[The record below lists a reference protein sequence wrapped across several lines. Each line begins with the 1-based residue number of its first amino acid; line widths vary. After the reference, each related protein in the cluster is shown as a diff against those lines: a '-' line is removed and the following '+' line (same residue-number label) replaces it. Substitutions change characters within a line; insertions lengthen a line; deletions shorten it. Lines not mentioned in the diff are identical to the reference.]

1 MNWGNKLLLTFIVFG
16 IGMFYLVYRSMRT
29 NYDLVEKDY
38 YNQEL
43 RYQQKIDATNRTNAL
58 RSSLVLEQTEQG
70 VHVQLPFEM
79 KNKNLNGDIWFY
91 CAYDAGK
98 DKKISLRPD
107 SNARQLIPLQELE
120 PGNYTVKLNWTESGQ
135 TYYAEKTLTIL

>member
-16 IGMFYLVYRSMRT
+16 IGMFYLVYRSMST
-29 NYDLVEKDY
+29 HYELVEKDY

-43 RYQQKIDATNRTNAL
+43 RYQQKIDATSRTNAL
-58 RSSLVLEQTEQG
+58 QSAVVLEQTEQG
-70 VHVQLPFEM
+70 VHVQLPLEM
-79 KNKNLNGDIWFY
+79 KNKTLNGDIWFY

-98 DKKISLRPD
+98 DKKISLRAD
-107 SNARQLIPLQELE
+107 SNARQLIPLRELE

-135 TYYAEKTLTIL
+135 TYYAEKTLTVL

>member
-43 RYQQKIDATNRTNAL
+43 RYQQKIDAANRTNAL
-58 RSSLVLEQTEQG
+58 QSAVVLEQTEQG
-70 VHVQLPFEM
+70 VHVQLPLEM
-79 KNKNLNGDIWFY
+79 KNKTLNGDIWFY

-98 DKKISLRPD
+98 DKKISLRTD
-107 SNARQLIPLQELE
+107 SNARQLIPLQQLE

-135 TYYAEKTLTIL
+135 TYYAEKTFTIL

>member
-58 RSSLVLEQTEQG
+58 QSSLVLEQTEQG

-79 KNKNLNGDIWFY
+79 KNKTLNGDIWFY